1 MLGENDISVDLPL
14 KDTSDENKLLLNIH
28 PFKKAGTIINNLYN
42 SWDLGEI
49 RFIKSVG
56 GSPSLALLEAAKG
69 YYTYVNLWEK
79 QPALIYDLAAGIQI
93 IRGAGGDVVDRNE
106 NPIKLVGHQ
115 GLFIGGT
122 SHKNI
127 TNLLKLL

>member
-1 MLGENDISVDLPL
+1 
-14 KDTSDENKLLLNIH
+14 
-28 PFKKAGTIINNLYN
+28 
-42 SWDLGEI
+42 
-49 RFIKSVG
+49 
-56 GSPSLALLEAAKG
+56 LEAAKG

-106 NPIKLVGHQ
+106 NSIKLVGHQ
-115 GLFIGGT
+115 GIFVGGI
-122 SHKNI
+122 SNKNI